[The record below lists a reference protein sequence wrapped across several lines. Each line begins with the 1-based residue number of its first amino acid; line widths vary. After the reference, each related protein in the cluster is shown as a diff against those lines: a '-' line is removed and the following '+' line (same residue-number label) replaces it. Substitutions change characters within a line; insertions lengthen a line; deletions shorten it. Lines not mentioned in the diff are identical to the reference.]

1 MAKTLL
7 VNLDL
12 DAGLDV
18 LRALDVAEVRVK
30 VALWAF
36 LEEYEDWR
44 LILASPKFDAVGIL
58 EGFGII
64 RKATDAAGVTIDRT
78 PALVP
83 MRMNSPFIRELRRLF
98 GKARNVDGTRL
109 GGQTI
114 GGRYLED
121 AYVYRIS

>member
-1 MAKTLL
+1 MAKALL

-18 LRALDVAEVRVK
+18 LRALDAAEVPVK

-44 LILASPKFDAVGIL
+44 LILASPKFDAVGIP

-64 RKATDAAGVTIDRT
+64 RKATDAAGITIDRT

-98 GKARNVDGTRL
+98 GKAKSVDGMRL

-121 AYVYRIS
+121 AYVYRVS